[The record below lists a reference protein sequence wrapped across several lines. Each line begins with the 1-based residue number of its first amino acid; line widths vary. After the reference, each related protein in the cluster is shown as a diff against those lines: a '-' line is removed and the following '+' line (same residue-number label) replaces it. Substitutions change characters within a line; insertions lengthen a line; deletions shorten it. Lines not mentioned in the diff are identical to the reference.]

1 MSCLGRELDVLHII
15 RYFSLT
21 ETVLLSML
29 FSLRGGGGVV
39 FILFYF
45 AFRPYFNFWK
55 GKNIYINERSDSQLL
70 VEAFNKKK
78 LNLKTLLDVSMYV
91 LIRAKLF
98 Y

>member
-1 MSCLGRELDVLHII
+1 M
-15 RYFSLT
+15 
-21 ETVLLSML
+21 
-29 FSLRGGGGVV
+29 

-45 AFRPYFNFWK
+45 ILPFGLILAFRSEKMY
-55 GKNIYINERSDSQLL
+55 IYIYIYIYIKRSDSQLL

-78 LNLKTLLDVSMYV
+78 TKLKNLTLRFDV

>member
-1 MSCLGRELDVLHII
+1 M

-29 FSLRGGGGVV
+29 FSLREGGGL

-45 AFRPYFNFWK
+45 ILPFGLMSTFGNEK
-55 GKNIYINERSDSQLL
+55 KYINKRSDSQLL

>member
-1 MSCLGRELDVLHII
+1 M
-15 RYFSLT
+15 
-21 ETVLLSML
+21 
-29 FSLRGGGGVV
+29 

-45 AFRPYFNFWK
+45 ILPFGLILAFRSEKMY
-55 GKNIYINERSDSQLL
+55 IYIYIYIKRSDSQLL

-78 LNLKTLLDVSMYV
+78 TKLKNLTRRFDV

>member
-1 MSCLGRELDVLHII
+1 M

-29 FSLRGGGGVV
+29 FSLREGGGL

-45 AFRPYFNFWK
+45 ILPFGLMLTFGNEK
-55 GKNIYINERSDSQLL
+55 KYINKRSDSQLLL

-78 LNLKTLLDVSMYV
+78 LSLKTLLDVSMYV

>member
-1 MSCLGRELDVLHII
+1 
-15 RYFSLT
+15 
-21 ETVLLSML
+21 ML

-45 AFRPYFNFWK
+45 ILPFGLIWTFRREK
-55 GKNIYINERSDSQLL
+55 IYVNKRSDSQLL

>member
-1 MSCLGRELDVLHII
+1 M
-15 RYFSLT
+15 LT
-21 ETVLLSML
+21 FGNE
-29 FSLRGGGGVV
+29 
-39 FILFYF
+39 
-45 AFRPYFNFWK
+45 K
-55 GKNIYINERSDSQLL
+55 KYINKRSDSQLL